1 MFSQFLRLLKRQRA
15 MDPLHVTMTGVRM
28 GERFVLIGCDDPSLL
43 GGLAKKVGLSGASM
57 VVALSE
63 EVAAQAREAARH
75 AGVLVD
81 VRDVDAGDWGLDLKA
96 LDVVVVDDTRGT
108 FARMPA
114 AERDF
119 LLRQAYARLRSGG
132 RIEVVERVMVPGL
145 LGGAI
150 TRPDGYQAEQVLAIA
165 GFRPVRVLG
174 ETDGVRFVEG
184 LRSN

>member
-1 MFSQFLRLLKRQRA
+1 MFSQFFRALKRQRT

-43 GGLAKKVGLSGASM
+43 GGLARKAGLSGSAT
-57 VVALSE
+57 VIALSDD
-63 EVAAQAREAARH
+63 VARQAREAAQR
-75 AGVLVD
+75 AGALVD
-81 VRDVDAGDWGLDLKA
+81 VREVDASDWGLDLKA
-96 LDVVVVDDTRGT
+96 LDLVVIDDTRGT
-108 FARMPA
+108 FARMPVGD
-114 AERDF
+114 RDF
-119 LLRQAYARLRSGG
+119 LLRQAHARLRSGG

-150 TRPDGYQAEQVLAIA
+150 TRPDGYRAEQVLAVA

-174 ETDGVRFVEG
+174 ETDGIRFVEG